1 MKTHKK
7 TNTLMN
13 KKFYWFYQKE
23 LLWQLG
29 ILFLIVSI
37 FGSFYF
43 FSTETV
49 PKRIFGI
56 IALFSFTGFFPSL
69 ISFLLLRNFV
79 HNNGDAY
86 YSEFIIGY
94 KLIPR
99 LRSKLAKKENN
110 NSKYSIAITIKELEL
125 MLENEEEGKLRK
137 QKEIYEL
144 MLITANPE
152 NEAEIKKK
160 IKTIELS
167 LTKNDT
173 ERFKISEEIS
183 GLEEI

>member
-1 MKTHKK
+1 M
-7 TNTLMN
+7 
-13 KKFYWFYQKE
+13 
-23 LLWQLG
+23 
-29 ILFLIVSI
+29 
-37 FGSFYF
+37 
-43 FSTETV
+43 
-49 PKRIFGI
+49 
-56 IALFSFTGFFPSL
+56 
-69 ISFLLLRNFV
+69 LRNFV

-125 MLENEEEGKLRK
+125 MLEYEEEGKLRK